1 MGACWRLTARPV
13 LCTIW
18 LFYVSLLRFMA
29 REQLEHRRYWIALNA
44 IPNLTPEKFTL
55 LLDHFPSPEAIWEA
69 PSEQLKAVPGFERSV
84 ETFVAHRR
92 KLALEQEL
100 TEIERLGLDVL
111 TVADAGY
118 PDALRAIAHPP
129 PVLLVKGDLVEK
141 DRVAIAIVGTRKP
154 SDYGR
159 MIAEKFSKE
168 LAERGFTIVSGMALG
183 VDTAAHQGALN
194 AGART
199 LAVLGGGF
207 GHVYPQQNVPL
218 VDEIAAS
225 GAVLTEF
232 SPSTKPDRWTFP
244 QRNRIISGL
253 TRGTLVVEAGDR
265 SGALI
270 TAKSATQQGRE
281 VFAVPGPITKAS
293 SRGAHRLIQ
302 QGAKLVVDVGDVLE
316 EFPDLQET
324 LGSGSKRASRQD
336 VELSPVEAKVFGAL
350 DYEPIHFDDL
360 VERTDASTTE
370 VSLALF
376 QLDAKG
382 LIKELSGK
390 RYAKLP

>member
-1 MGACWRLTARPV
+1 MQV
-13 LCTIW
+13 
-18 LFYVSLLRFMA
+18 FYVSLLICMVDPS
-29 REQLEHRRYWIALNA
+29 LNSRRHWIALNA
-44 IPNLTPEKFTL
+44 IPNLSPDKFTL

-69 PSEQLKAVPGFERSV
+69 SPEQLKRVPGFERSV
-84 ETFVAHRR
+84 ETFVHHRG
-92 KLALEQEL
+92 KLDAEHEL
-100 TEIERLGLDVL
+100 AEIERLGLNVL
-111 TVADAGY
+111 TLADAAY
-118 PDALRAIAHPP
+118 PEALRAIAHPP
-129 PVLLVKGDLVEK
+129 PVLMSKGSLVEK

-159 MIAEKFSKE
+159 MIAEKFAKE
-168 LAERGFTIVSGMALG
+168 LGERGFTVVSGMALG
-183 VDTAAHQGALN
+183 IDTAAHQGALTN
-194 AGART
+194 GART
-199 LAVLGGGF
+199 LAVLGGGL
-207 GHVYPQQNVPL
+207 GYIYPQQNVPL
-218 VDEIAAS
+218 VEEIAAS

-232 SPSTKPDRWTFP
+232 SPGTKPDRWTFP

-253 TRGTLVVEAGDR
+253 TRGTIVVEAGAR

-270 TAKSATQQGRE
+270 TAKCATQQGRE
-281 VFAVPGPITKAS
+281 VFAVPGSITNAK

-302 QGAKLVVDVGDVLE
+302 KGAKLVVDVDDILE

-324 LGSGSKRASRQD
+324 LGTGSQRASKRHVQLPPAER
-336 VELSPVEAKVFGAL
+336 KVFDAL

-382 LIKELSGK
+382 LIKELAGK

>member
-1 MGACWRLTARPV
+1 MSGK
-13 LCTIW
+13 
-18 LFYVSLLRFMA
+18 LL
-29 REQLEHRRYWIALNA
+29 EDRRHWIALNA
-44 IPNLTPEKFTL
+44 IPNLTPQKFTL
-55 LLDHFPSPEAIWEA
+55 LLDHFASPEAIWKA
-69 PSEQLKAVPGFERSV
+69 SPDQLKTVPGFERSV
-84 ETFVAHRR
+84 ETFVRHRQGLDVEGE
-92 KLALEQEL
+92 LA
-100 TEIERLGLDVL
+100 EIERLGLNAL
-111 TVADAGY
+111 TLADATY

-129 PVLLVKGDLVEK
+129 PVLLSKGGLVEK

-159 MIAEKFSKE
+159 MIAEKLAKE
-168 LAERGFTIVSGMALG
+168 LGERGFTVVSGLALG
-183 VDTAAHQGALN
+183 IDTSAHQGAL
-194 AGART
+194 ASGART

-207 GHVYPQQNVPL
+207 GYVYPQQNVPL

-232 SPSTKPDRWTFP
+232 SPATKPDRWTFP
-244 QRNRIISGL
+244 QRNRVISGL
-253 TRGTLVVEAGDR
+253 TRGTIVVEAGKR

-270 TAKSATQQGRE
+270 TAKCAAQQGRE
-281 VFAVPGPITKAS
+281 VFAVPGSITSVK
-293 SRGAHRLIQ
+293 SRGPHRLIQ
-302 QGAKLVVDVGDVLE
+302 KGAKLIVDVDDILE

-324 LGSGSKRASRQD
+324 LGTGSERASRQD
-336 VELSPVEAKVFGAL
+336 IPLPPAEQKIFDAL
-350 DYEPIHFDDL
+350 DYEPVHFDDL

-382 LIKELSGK
+382 LIKELEGK